1 MNNEKNKVK
10 TILNDLSHPVRH
22 VTPTVVDYLINT
34 VTALIE
40 VLELQQ
46 QQIDEIDGK
55 LGLDK
60 NQVCG
65 IMWVVRRV
73 YG

>member
-1 MNNEKNKVK
+1 MNSKKNKVK
-10 TILNDLSHPVRH
+10 TILNELSRPVRH
-22 VTPTVVDYLINT
+22 VTPTVIDYLINT

-46 QQIDEIDGK
+46 QQIDEIDSK

-60 NQVCG
+60 N
-65 IMWVVRRV
+65 
-73 YG
+73 